1 MIVNPCKANV
11 AADLT
16 LADKLVGVEAFKG
29 RVVCACRCGEVDVQ
43 PEALALCEIRPLN
56 PSCCW
61 CIQSTY
67 EATILYYKSLHR
79 IEVTVASIAVKKY
92 AWSEVQ

>member
-16 LADKLVGVEAFKG
+16 LADKLVGAEAFKG

-43 PEALALCEIRPLN
+43 PEALALCEIRPL
-56 PSCCW
+56 SCW
-61 CIQSTY
+61 CIHLSLL
-67 EATILYYKSLHR
+67 EHDASILYYKSLQR
-79 IEVTVASIAVKKY
+79 IEVTVASIAQKY
-92 AWSEVQ
+92 TWSEVQ